1 MQKRQR
7 ITRSTPS
14 PDHLRAATRLLVVR
28 TDTLELVRRGPRGSV
43 EEWARLLLARA
54 RALRAVERALGNPA
68 DFRDT
73 VVHEP
78 GWQRQVAA
86 TQLAA
91 HLAIAVFLGFHPL
104 RARIGKVAMGERRR
118 GLTQRRLV
126 GYDLTLSTSVTADF
140 VKDHDDGWWRWFL
153 TRAAADY
160 AMKALGDG
168 GKSAFLRRYSCGEFC
183 LQVPKGAKAR
193 ALDAAIRH
201 DLVKL
206 FRVLG
211 PAMETLRRTL
221 LKRGPSSFAEV
232 NQLLEAVLGRT
243 RLAKL
248 RKQRLKTAT
257 HYYPRAIS
265 AFHWTP
271 YRNDR
276 PSVALAPSRADGRD
290 TNLEGSPETSL
301 SATRA
306 FDPALWHRTT
316 AGLRN

>member
-1 MQKRQR
+1 MQKRQQM
-7 ITRSTPS
+7 TRPTSS
-14 PDHLRAATRLLVVR
+14 SDHLRAATRLLVVR

-43 EEWARLLLARA
+43 EEWVRLLLARA
-54 RALRAVERALGNPA
+54 RALRAVERASGNPA
-68 DFRDT
+68 DFRET
-73 VVHEP
+73 VVREP

-91 HLAIAVFLGFHPL
+91 HLAIGVFLGFHPI
-104 RARIGKVAMGERRR
+104 RARIGRVAMGERRR
-118 GLTQRRLV
+118 GLPQRRLV
-126 GYDLTLSTSVTADF
+126 GYDLTFSTSVTADF
-140 VKDHDDGWWRWFL
+140 VKDHDDSWWRWFL

-160 AMKALGDG
+160 AMQALGDG

-183 LQVPKGAKAR
+183 LQVPKGARAR
-193 ALDAAIRH
+193 TLDAAIRH

-211 PAMETLRRTL
+211 PAMETLRKTL
-221 LKRGPSSFAEV
+221 LKRIPSSFAEV
-232 NQLLEAVLGRT
+232 NQLLVAALGRT
-243 RLAKL
+243 KLEKL

-257 HYYPRAIS
+257 HYYPGAIS

-276 PSVALAPSRADGRD
+276 PSVAVASSGAEGRD
-290 TNLEGSPETSL
+290 TNSERSHETSL
-301 SATRA
+301 SPTRA
-306 FDPALWHRTT
+306 FDPAQWHSPT